1 MQREIFHHFEYV
13 KAQLQKPGDLSAT
26 IDQQPDARVKIL
38 LRLLWLQAGCCGH
51 SN

>member
-26 IDQQPDARVKIL
+26 IDQQPDARGKYVFL
-38 LRLLWLQAGCCGH
+38 DH
-51 SN
+51 